1 VKVHDNVQQW
11 IEALGIEDRIV
22 KEVLAPTVNASISDF
37 EALATSTYMREAGLG
52 AKDTPNP
59 QSGEGTLRIVSSRLS
74 RAVRGQRGPEGKEFT
89 DQGPVAR
96 QMQVFWRRV
105 ITVPYA
111 NAHEEGGSWT
121 VPATERM
128 EGYFWAQ
135 FYDNGEQEKW
145 KRLALWVRG
154 ISSFTVNVEARP
166 YAGPALKD
174 DEFKPQEI
182 GRDNLIEL
190 LISLDPPDAVLRG

>member
-1 VKVHDNVQQW
+1 VQ
-11 IEALGIEDRIV
+11 
-22 KEVLAPTVNASISDF
+22 
-37 EALATSTYMREAGLG
+37 
-52 AKDTPNP
+52 
-59 QSGEGTLRIVSSRLS
+59 SRLS

-96 QMQVFWRRV
+96 QMQVFWKRV
-105 ITVPYA
+105 IQVPYA

-121 VPATERM
+121 VPATEKM
-128 EGYFWAQ
+128 EGYFWGR
-135 FYDNGEQEKW
+135 FYDSGEQEKW

-154 ISSFTVNVEARP
+154 ISSFQVTIEARP
-166 YAGPALKD
+166 YVGPALKD
-174 DEFKPQEI
+174 DEFTPHEI